1 MFKLDINASEYI
13 PSNNL
18 LDEINKNDNESILKF
33 EKNIMKINEWL
44 IRYINEEYE
53 KEIEKDQK
61 NVNEEIEKDQK
72 NENEEIEKDQKNEN
86 EEIEKDQKNENEEI
100 EKKKNSKRGMEKGM
114 RRRRFRRRQSKK
126 TANECNVKNEKMKT
140 LKTYA
145 EVLKG

>member
-86 EEIEKDQKNENEEI
+86 EEIEK
-100 EKKKNSKRGMEKGM
+100 KKNSKRGMEKGM